1 MIRCRLCVMPDTRP
15 DTPFVDGICA
25 ACISHAKRKTID
37 WDARREALLRI
48 LETTP
53 RNGSGFDCIVP
64 SSGGKDSHWQVLT
77 LISLGA
83 KPLVVTATTCHETNI
98 GRANIENLA
107 RYASTLQYRPNR
119 RVRKILNRAGLEMV
133 GDISWPEHVSIFTTP
148 FRAALETG
156 IPLIFYGENPQEAYG
171 GPPGTDEALEMTR
184 RWVSEFGGFLGLRP
198 ADLVGYE
205 IPDGIPTEP
214 LTTAGRKIT
223 EVDIAEYM
231 PPTVGELARVNPL
244 AYFLGQ
250 FLHWDSR
257 RNAERAAA
265 AGMVFHTKPYIPPS
279 RANWWA
285 FENLDNAQTGLHDH
299 LMFLKYGYGR
309 ACAQLSIDVRAGLL
323 TRNEALVLVREM
335 DGQWPFPYLGHGE
348 AEVLAGI
355 CTRDELQTW
364 MLRFKNPAVVTST
377 PERDYPADLA

>member
-15 DTPFVDGICA
+15 DTPFVDGVCS

-37 WDARREALLRI
+37 WDARRAALLRI
-48 LETTP
+48 LETAP

-64 SSGGKDSHWQVLT
+64 SSGGKDSHWQVLE
-77 LISLGA
+77 LLALGA
-83 KPLVVTATTCHETNI
+83 RPLVVTATTCHETEI
-98 GRANIENLA
+98 GRTNIENLA

-119 RVRKILNRAGLEMV
+119 RVRKILNRAGLELV

-156 IPLIFYGENPQEAYG
+156 ISLIFYGENPQEAYG

-198 ADLVGYE
+198 SDLVGYE
-205 IPDGIPTEP
+205 IPAGIPTEP
-214 LTTAGRKIT
+214 LTPGGRKLQQA
-223 EVDIAEYM
+223 DLDEYM
-231 PPTVGELARVNPL
+231 PPDPGAIARAGVR

-250 FLHWDSR
+250 FLQWDSR
-257 RNAERAAA
+257 RNAGRAYR
-265 AGMVFHTKPYIPPS
+265 AGMVWRAPS
-279 RANWWA
+279 AANWWA

-299 LMFLKYGYGR
+299 MMFLKYGYGR
-309 ACAQLSIDVRAGLL
+309 ACAQASVDVREGWI
-323 TRNEALVLVREM
+323 TRHEAIAVVHDR
-335 DGQWPFPYLGHGE
+335 DGRWPFPYLGHHE
-348 AEVLAGI
+348 EDVMHGI

-364 MLRFKNPAVVTST
+364 LLRFKNPAVVTST
-377 PERDYPADLA
+377 AERDYPADLA